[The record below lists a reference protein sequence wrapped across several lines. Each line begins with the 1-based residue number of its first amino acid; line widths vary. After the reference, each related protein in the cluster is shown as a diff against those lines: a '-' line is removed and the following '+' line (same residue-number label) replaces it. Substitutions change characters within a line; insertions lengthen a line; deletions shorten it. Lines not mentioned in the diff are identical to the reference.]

1 MLGAWTLK
9 YLKLQVMI
17 RFLFCF
23 FLSCVSLMP
32 LHAQEKVKALCFFHV
47 DGRVFISLKHELT
60 FDLEVP
66 GEVSISADNLD
77 PIKLKI
83 SDMHYVECVEVDEKK
98 TAEIG
103 KILSTKDIFI
113 EALDNGYAFSGML
126 PNEKVEVVSMGGL
139 IVYSQKADAEGKVQL
154 ITSNLPAGVYIIKA
168 NNRKTIKI
176 QKR

>member
-1 MLGAWTLK
+1 
-9 YLKLQVMI
+9 
-17 RFLFCF
+17 
-23 FLSCVSLMP
+23 
-32 LHAQEKVKALCFFHV
+32 
-47 DGRVFISLKHELT
+47 
-60 FDLEVP
+60 
-66 GEVSISADNLD
+66 
-77 PIKLKI
+77 
-83 SDMHYVECVEVDEKK
+83 MHYVECVEVDEKK

-139 IVYSQKADAEGKVQL
+139 IVYSQKADAEGNVQL